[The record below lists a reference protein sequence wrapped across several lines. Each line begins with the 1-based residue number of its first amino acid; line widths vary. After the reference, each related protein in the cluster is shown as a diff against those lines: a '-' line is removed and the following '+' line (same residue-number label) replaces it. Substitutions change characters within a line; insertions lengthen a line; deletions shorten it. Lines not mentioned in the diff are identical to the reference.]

1 MQKAGKRQNL
11 PQYLNPAPK
20 FLTLSLRIVQKSES
34 QIDSSLGNFE
44 VTLKQ
49 KSFD

>member
-20 FLTLSLRIVQKSES
+20 FLTLSLRNVQESES
-34 QIDSSLGNFE
+34 QIDSAGKFE
-44 VTLKQ
+44 VTLKP